1 MFIIANL
8 NLIVLVVLNISL
20 KNLKLAVFVNHF
32 INQMNLIM
40 KFIVEFVKRIFVM
53 FARVINTIQ
62 NLVSLVSMTQFVNI
76 YTTLFTTKE
85 K

>member
-1 MFIIANL
+1 M
-8 NLIVLVVLNISL
+8 LVVLNISL

>member
-1 MFIIANL
+1 M
-8 NLIVLVVLNISL
+8 VLNISL

-40 KFIVEFVKRIFVM
+40 KFIVEFVKRNFVM

>member
-1 MFIIANL
+1 M
-8 NLIVLVVLNISL
+8 VLNISL

>member
-1 MFIIANL
+1 M
-8 NLIVLVVLNISL
+8 VLNISL
-20 KNLKLAVFVNHF
+20 KNLKLAFFVNQF
-32 INQMNLIM
+32 INQINLIM